1 MVRNALPLLVAAAL
15 GVQGVRVRR
24 KGKTE
29 TRPKFIAG
37 VPLLNYQQAYGGYGA
52 QTATTAEEHWV
63 VAVKKTMTDEHI
75 KSLCSLAKCEK
86 TGHPSKGGVPF
97 FQIHGTEEDLKDVIK
112 AADGQV
118 EFVEPDG
125 VVSNIPDIDEVS
137 TTSLSWG
144 LDRVGAS
151 QRASQGLGVHV
162 YVLDTGVRTNHK
174 DFGGRA
180 IPTLELETGDA
191 VECAPTDSLCAKD
204 NRGHG
209 THCSGTIAGATF
221 GIAPQANIHAVK
233 VLANNGEGSW
243 SWTYTALD
251 WIAMNGKSPA
261 IASMSLGGSGTQMMM
276 EGAVEAAV
284 DSGVVV
290 IVAGGNS
297 NADACNFSPA
307 FVPKAITVG
316 STDSADKRSSF
327 SNYGQCTDIWAPGS
341 KIVSAGVASDT
352 SDSTKSGTSMACPH
366 VSGGAALVLAANPSW
381 SPAQVLAKLL
391 ATAEMQA
398 ISDLK
403 AGDTNMLLW
412 VGQGPAPVPA
422 PTPPPPPPPSCP
434 DFAEEP
440 VPDGD
445 MDCACKWGTFCARN
459 NSIVANCPTSG
470 DEGGWNGKYF
480 WHTCGDCFCI
490 PRV

>member
-209 THCSGTIAGATF
+209 THCSGTIAGLTF

-233 VLANNGEGSW
+233 VLADSGEGSW
-243 SWTYTALD
+243 SWTYVALD
-251 WIAMNGKSPA
+251 WIILNGLRPA
-261 IASMSLGGSGTQMMM
+261 ISSMSLGGPGTLSAMSS
-276 EGAVEAAV
+276 AVDNAV

-297 NADACNFSPA
+297 NKDACHYSPA

-316 STDSADKRSSF
+316 STNASDARSWF

-341 KIVSAGVASDT
+341 NIVSAGVESDT
-352 SDSTKSGTSMACPH
+352 AASTKSGTSMACPH
-366 VSGGAALVLAANPSW
+366 VSGGAALVLAANPNW
-381 SPAQVLAKLL
+381 SPAQVLANLL

-412 VGQGPAPVPA
+412 VGQGPAPA
-422 PTPPPPPPPSCP
+422 PGPHPVPPPALNCP
-434 DFAEEP
+434 DFALTS
-440 VPDGD
+440 VPDVYG
-445 MDCACKWGTFCARN
+445 DCACPGATFCVRG
-459 NSIVANCPTSG
+459 NSTSANCPPYY
-470 DEGGWNGKYF
+470 EQYGGRYF
-480 WHTCGDCFCI
+480 LPTCNDCSCK
-490 PRV
+490 